1 MNNLQIIDLNLID
14 YISALRYQE
23 NLFYDNIKKKAK
35 NEKTQNYL
43 LLCEHPHVYTLGKSG
58 EKNNL
63 LINSDF
69 LKKINATFHE
79 TNRGG
84 DITYHGQGQI
94 VGYPILNLENF
105 NIGVREYIVKVE
117 NIIIDVLADY
127 GIKSEKSDEQ
137 IGVWIDK
144 GTKNERKICALG
156 VKVSR
161 GITMHGFALN
171 INTDLSY
178 FNHINPCGFT
188 DKGVTSMQKELGRE
202 VDIEEVKNKII
213 NIFVKKMKSE

>member
-1 MNNLQIIDLNLID
+1 MQIIDLNLID
-14 YISALRYQE
+14 YVSALQYQE

-35 NEKTQNYL
+35 DEETLNYL

-127 GIKSEKSDEQ
+127 GIESEKSDEQ
-137 IGVWIDK
+137 IGVWLDK

-171 INTDLSY
+171 VNTDLIY

-188 DKGVTSMQKELGRE
+188 DKGVTSMQKELERE
-202 VDIEEVKNKII
+202 VDIEKVKI
-213 NIFVKKMKSE
+213 NITEKFKMSFYR